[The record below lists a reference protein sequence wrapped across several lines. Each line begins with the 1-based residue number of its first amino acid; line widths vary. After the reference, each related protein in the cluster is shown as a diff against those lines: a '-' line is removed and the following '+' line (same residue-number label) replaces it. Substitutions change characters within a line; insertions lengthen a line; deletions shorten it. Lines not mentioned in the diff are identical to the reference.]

1 MKHVLSGTLYSLLRY
16 APAFVGFVFLGFQN
30 SGPNHGYHT
39 LDVTIRLLTLFASWD
54 VMTGLFFL
62 WLWRRNN
69 NQPNAN
75 GYGIATG
82 LVALIALFILQ
93 VCRAQMAQA
102 QFMIVLLALGFR
114 GMVKG
119 SLENNRTLFG
129 MLCSLAAHSSFGWL
143 SFSLFYRGIPP
154 WQTIPLCIAI
164 GSLVAATELSR
175 YGEQINRAPGRSIAP
190 VYRVLISLGPVI
202 IITCSL
208 LGLLE
213 IFYAYLLPLGPLG
226 FIQARRSTEEQPISR
241 QAPYLSVIFATLT
254 IIGLLVIKSYL

>member
-1 MKHVLSGTLYSLLRY
+1 MKNVLSGTLYGLLRY
-16 APAFVGFVFLGFQN
+16 APAFVGIVFLDLRS
-30 SGPNHGYHT
+30 SGATHGYHT

-54 VMTGLFFL
+54 IMTGLFFL

-93 VCRAQMAQA
+93 ACRAQMDQA

-129 MLCSLAAHSSFGWL
+129 MLCSLAAHSSLGWL

-154 WQTIPLCIAI
+154 WQTIPLSLAI

-175 YGEQINRAPGRSIAP
+175 YSEQINRAPGRGIAP
-190 VYRVLISLGPVI
+190 VYRVLITLGPVMI
-202 IITCSL
+202 VSCSL

-213 IFYAYLLPLGPLG
+213 IFYAYLLPLCPLG
-226 FIQARRSTEEQPISR
+226 FIQARKSTEEQPITP